1 MNTMKSI
8 GATHYEFASTKNF
21 ADSSKRVI
29 IRMHKDDAFAYVAC
43 SEELSA
49 QLRACNSSQIS
60 EKMKEIGELIIG
72 EELEVLS

>member
-8 GATHYEFASTKNF
+8 GATHYQLASHKNF

-29 IRMHKDDAFAYVAC
+29 IRMHKDDAFAYVVC

-60 EKMKEIGELIIG
+60 EKMKEISELIIG